1 MKEVTR
7 FIELCITW
15 SRSNTQV
22 GASANECAR
31 TQHFS
36 RQKPLAGSTN

>member
-1 MKEVTR
+1 MKELTR

-15 SRSNTQV
+15 RRSNTQV

-31 TQHFS
+31 TQHCS
-36 RQKPLAGSTN
+36 RQEPLAGTTN